1 MFWSFH
7 PEFHEI
13 LTKMPSQDELEAF
26 VKCWEFAAAVWG
38 LTKTVLLLPVQTQ
51 LEYDCLK
58 CKILQCLDQIHKQ
71 NRQYFR
77 SETHSKVCHYTI
89 NVCLLVEESSTWWW
103 WNTFSIGSQKMQ
115 MRWTTATYWHCLKK
129 KLPCGMFIGR
139 WTFFTLSFSLLP
151 RKKGQIK
158 PQNPQPNPCIPSLP
172 ILFLLLLSLCT
183 KYRKWPPK
191 WGTPKSM
198 RSRV

>member
-7 PEFHEI
+7 PEFHDI
-13 LTKMPSQDELEAF
+13 LTKMPLQDELEAF
-26 VKCWEFAAAVWG
+26 VKCLEFAAAVWG
-38 LTKTVLLLPVQTQ
+38 LTKLVLLLLPVQTQ

-58 CKILQCLDQIHKQ
+58 CNILQCLDQIHKQ

-77 SETHSKVCHYTI
+77 SVTHSSLPLHNQCVFAGGGVINMMVMEHFLNWLPEDADEMDYCHI
-89 NVCLLVEESSTWWW
+89 LALLKEEITLWYVHW
-103 WNTFSIGSQKMQ
+103 Q
-115 MRWTTATYWHCLKK
+115 MDIFL
-129 KLPCGMFIGR
+129 
-139 WTFFTLSFSLLP
+139 LSFSLLP
-151 RKKGQIK
+151 RKKRQIK
-158 PQNPQPNPCIPSLP
+158 PQNLQPNSCIPSLP